1 MKMCTLGMKPI
12 DIKGLTGEKS
22 GEKENDELNP
32 SEYNIS
38 KSRV

>member
-1 MKMCTLGMKPI
+1 MKPI
-12 DIKGLTGEKS
+12 DIKGLLTGEKG